1 MRDARIRLKE
11 SWGDMTLDE
20 LIQMFVQKN
29 DDNFVEWRTEA
40 GPDFW
45 SSKVNEEA
53 GEIAGVINKNLRFK
67 RGYMGKMITDTNFKP
82 MMETEIGDVLIC
94 LVFLAESCGID
105 IKEALKDCLVK
116 NFERFGWIALES
128 NI

>member
-1 MRDARIRLKE
+1 MRDAKIRLKE
-11 SWGDMTLDE
+11 SWDDMTLDE

-29 DDNFVEWRTEA
+29 DDEFVEWRTED
-40 GPDFW
+40 GIEFW
-45 SSKVNEEA
+45 TSKVNEEA
-53 GEIAGVINKNLRFK
+53 GEIAGVINKNYRFK
-67 RGYMGKMITDTNFKP
+67 KGYMGKKVTDTNFRVA
-82 MMETEIGDVLIC
+82 METEIADVLIC

-128 NI
+128 SI